1 MGVINSK
8 IASFDRSKKMK
19 ILITL
24 ALISITGAFAQ
35 DFGNCKAC
43 EFGVK
48 IFFGHLR
55 SQRGV
60 NFQIATLS
68 RDVCP
73 QMEDWFLCDYEVGR
87 HWAGINHV
95 VYDDRI
101 APYICSSLSG
111 QNCTAME
118 ENTREWDCD
127 SCMRDVVL
135 MAPAFRSLDAAYTV
149 HAQDICHNWYDGVC
163 PKP

>member
-1 MGVINSK
+1 
-8 IASFDRSKKMK
+8 MK

-48 IFFGHLR
+48 VFFGHLR

-60 NFQIATLS
+60 NFQIAELS
-68 RDVCP
+68 REVCP
-73 QMEDWFLCDYEVGR
+73 QMEDWFLCDYEVGA
-87 HWAGINHV
+87 HWAGINHI

-118 ENTREWDCD
+118 ENTRSVNINFWEIIII
-127 SCMRDVVL
+127 SSTIRL
-135 MAPAFRSLDAAYTV
+135 EIEYRIT
-149 HAQDICHNWYDGVC
+149 
-163 PKP
+163 

>member
-1 MGVINSK
+1 M
-8 IASFDRSKKMK
+8 

-24 ALISITGAFAQ
+24 ALVFLSGTFAQ
-35 DFGNCKAC
+35 DDGCKAC

-48 IFFGHLR
+48 VFLGHLR
-55 SQRGV
+55 SERGV

-73 QMEDWFLCDYEVGR
+73 QMEDWFLCDFEVGR
-87 HWAGINHV
+87 HWAGINHI

-118 ENTREWDCD
+118 E
-127 SCMRDVVL
+127 S
-135 MAPAFRSLDAAYTV
+135 FRLVFCFY
-149 HAQDICHNWYDGVC
+149 GVC
-163 PKP
+163 NL

>member
-1 MGVINSK
+1 
-8 IASFDRSKKMK
+8 MK
-19 ILITL
+19 ILIAL

-55 SQRGV
+55 SERGV

-73 QMEDWFLCDYEVGR
+73 QMEDWFKCDFEVGR

-101 APYICSSLSG
+101 APYICSSISG

-118 ENTREWDCD
+118 ENTR
-127 SCMRDVVL
+127 SV
-135 MAPAFRSLDAAYTV
+135 F
-149 HAQDICHNWYDGVC
+149 
-163 PKP
+163 

>member
-1 MGVINSK
+1 
-8 IASFDRSKKMK
+8 MK

-48 IFFGHLR
+48 VFFGHLR

-73 QMEDWFLCDYEVGR
+73 HQDHPFICDWEVGR
-87 HWAGINHV
+87 NWAGNSKGPI
-95 VYDDRI
+95 VYFI
-101 APYICSSLSG
+101 ES
-111 QNCTAME
+111 
-118 ENTREWDCD
+118 
-127 SCMRDVVL
+127 
-135 MAPAFRSLDAAYTV
+135 RSPSRHSRCLNGTF
-149 HAQDICHNWYDGVC
+149 
-163 PKP
+163 P

>member
-1 MGVINSK
+1 M
-8 IASFDRSKKMK
+8 

-24 ALISITGAFAQ
+24 ALILLSGTFAQ
-35 DFGNCKAC
+35 ENDCKAC

-73 QMEDWFLCDYEVGR
+73 QMEDWFLCDYEVGA
-87 HWAGINHV
+87 HWAGINHI

-118 ENTREWDCD
+118 ENTRSVNINFWEIIIISSTIRREID
-127 SCMRDVVL
+127 
-135 MAPAFRSLDAAYTV
+135 YQIT
-149 HAQDICHNWYDGVC
+149 
-163 PKP
+163 

>member
-1 MGVINSK
+1 M
-8 IASFDRSKKMK
+8 

-24 ALISITGAFAQ
+24 ALILLSGTTFAQ
-35 DFGNCKAC
+35 ETDCKAC

-48 IFFGHLR
+48 VFFGHLR
-55 SQRGV
+55 SQQGV

-73 QMEDWFLCDYEVGR
+73 QMEDWFLCDFEVGR
-87 HWAGINHV
+87 HWAGINHI

-118 ENTREWDCD
+118 ENSRL
-127 SCMRDVVL
+127 V
-135 MAPAFRSLDAAYTV
+135 
-149 HAQDICHNWYDGVC
+149 
-163 PKP
+163 K

>member
-1 MGVINSK
+1 
-8 IASFDRSKKMK
+8 MK
-19 ILITL
+19 LLITL
-24 ALISITGAFAQ
+24 ALIAITGAFAQ
-35 DFGNCKAC
+35 DFGDCKAC

-48 IFFGHLR
+48 VFFGHLR

-60 NFQIATLS
+60 DFQIATLS

-73 QMEDWFLCDYEVGR
+73 QMEDWFKCDIEVGR
-87 HWAGINHV
+87 HWSGINHI

-118 ENTREWDCD
+118 ENTRL
-127 SCMRDVVL
+127 VFL
-135 MAPAFRSLDAAYTV
+135 F
-149 HAQDICHNWYDGVC
+149 
-163 PKP
+163 